1 MPKNN
6 PTHNLYSKP
15 DLQAFRQALSLTSA
29 MYKVKR
35 QVTNHFNDKGRP
47 DSKEQ
52 ITYVELAITPDG
64 DYRVN
69 QKEQGSWTAENYKI
83 SYVYPD
89 YLMVED
95 IVYHPNYGELRVM
108 SIDDKREYGVSSAS
122 AVRVNSIRQIKNS
135 GDWM

>member
-1 MPKNN
+1 MPKNS

-35 QVTNHFNDKGRP
+35 QITNHFNDKGRP

-52 ITYVELAITPDG
+52 ITYLNLAIVPNG
-64 DYRVN
+64 DYTVN
-69 QKEQGSWTAENYKI
+69 QKEQGSWTAESFKI

-89 YLMVED
+89 YLLTED
-95 IVYHPNYGELRVM
+95 IVYHPNYGELRVI
-108 SIDDKREYGVSSAS
+108 SIEDMREYGVSSAT
-122 AVRVNSIRQIKNS
+122 AVRVNSIRHIKNS
-135 GDWM
+135 GEWV